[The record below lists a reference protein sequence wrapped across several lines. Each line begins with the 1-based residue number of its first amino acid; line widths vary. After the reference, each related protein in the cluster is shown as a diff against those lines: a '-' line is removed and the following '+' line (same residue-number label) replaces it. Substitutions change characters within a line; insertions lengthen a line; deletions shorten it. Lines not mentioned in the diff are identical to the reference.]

1 MALLL
6 DLFGYLSIILHGL
19 SNAAQ
24 AGALGAILFLLL
36 LARPLAG
43 EIGRAGPAINATA
56 ARIGGWSA
64 LVLAVCTA
72 LQLAM
77 QAAVLMGT
85 VELSLP
91 VALGAVSAMAMQ
103 VRIIA
108 ALTLASLLLS
118 RGDDVGGMTL
128 LPLGGIILFAA
139 TLTTHAAA
147 RLEGRLPLLVVSGLH
162 QLGAAVWVG
171 GLPCFVM
178 ALRRVD
184 GATGWRV
191 IGARYSRMSMA
202 GVAAIVLSG
211 IGLSLS
217 YIGTWQG
224 LYGAAYGVMVVAK
237 ISMLL
242 MLLALGAGNF
252 LLVERLR
259 RNPKTS
265 ITRLRRF
272 AEVEIGIGLTV
283 FFAAA
288 SLTSVPPAIDI
299 PREQASW
306 QEIVERNTPRWPRL
320 TSPAHDTLALPALQA
335 KLDAEAKQ
343 ARAFTPGAGV
353 LPPRNAA
360 DIAWSEYNHAWSGIF
375 VGLIGLLALLE
386 RAGLRIARHWPL
398 VFLGLAGF
406 LLVRSDPEVW
416 PLGPVGFW
424 ESLRDV
430 EVLQHRLA
438 ALLVAG
444 FAVFEWRVRAGG
456 LAGGRAAYVFPIA
469 CAVGGG
475 LLLTHT
481 HAISDLK
488 EALLIE
494 ISHTPLAL
502 AAIVAGWSRWLE
514 LRLDPPGNRI
524 AGWIW
529 PVALIVIG
537 LSLLLYR
544 EA

>member
-24 AGALGAILFLLL
+24 AATLGAILFLLL
-36 LARPLAG
+36 LARPLLPD
-43 EIGRAGPAINATA
+43 IGAPGLRVAATA
-56 ARIGGWSA
+56 ARIGGLAA
-64 LVLAVCTA
+64 LVLAGCTA
-72 LQLAM
+72 IELAM
-77 QAAVLMGT
+77 QAALLMGT
-85 VELSLP
+85 VDLSLP
-91 VALGAVSAMAMQ
+91 GALGAISALGMQ

-108 ALTLASLLLS
+108 ALTLASILLTRAETAS
-118 RGDDVGGMTL
+118 TAKL
-128 LPLGGIILFAA
+128 LALGAVILVAA
-139 TLTTHAAA
+139 ILTTHAAA
-147 RLEGRLPLLVVSGLH
+147 RLQGRGPLLVISALH
-162 QLGAAVWVG
+162 QLGAAVWIG
-171 GLPCFVM
+171 GLPCFLL
-178 ALRRVD
+178 ALRHVD
-184 GATGWRV
+184 GATAWRL

-211 IGLSLS
+211 LALSLS

-224 LYGAAYGVMVVAK
+224 FYGAAYGVMVGAK

-259 RNPKTS
+259 RNPATP

-299 PREQASW
+299 PKEQASW
-306 QEIVERNTPRWPRL
+306 QEIVARNTPVWPRL

-343 ARAFTPGAGV
+343 QRAFTPGAGV

-375 VGLIGLLALLE
+375 VGLIGLLALAE
-386 RAGLRIARHWPL
+386 RFGLRIARHWPL
-398 VFLGLAGF
+398 VFLGLSAF
-406 LLVRSDPEVW
+406 LLIRSDPEVW

-444 FAVFEWRVRAGG
+444 FAIFEWRVRAGG
-456 LAGGRAAYVFPIA
+456 LAGGKAAYVFPLA

-475 LLLTHT
+475 LLLTHS
-481 HAISDLK
+481 HAISDIK
-488 EALLIE
+488 DALLIE

-514 LRLDPPGNRI
+514 LRLDPPGNRH
-524 AGWIW
+524 AGWVW
-529 PVALIVIG
+529 PVALLVIG
-537 LSLLLYR
+537 LSLLGYR